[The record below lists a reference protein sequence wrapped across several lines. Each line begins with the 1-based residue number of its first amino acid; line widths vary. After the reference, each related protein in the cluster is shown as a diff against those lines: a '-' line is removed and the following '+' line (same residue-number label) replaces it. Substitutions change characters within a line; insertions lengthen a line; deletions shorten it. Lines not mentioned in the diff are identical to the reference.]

1 MVALIT
7 GASSGIGRDFA
18 RELANIGFDLILVA
32 RRKERL
38 IELQNELPVS
48 VTIIP
53 MDLSKPENC
62 FSLHKQLK
70 GIDIDVLIN
79 NAGFGLFGE
88 FVDTDLDT
96 ELNMISLNITATH
109 ILTKLFIRDFVKRD
123 RGFLL
128 NVSSSAAF
136 PAGGPLMATYYATKS
151 YVYKLTEG
159 IYQELREKGSNV
171 SVSVLCPGP
180 VRTEFNRRAD
190 VEFAVGSLSS
200 QEVARYAVKKMFN
213 KTRVITPGLT
223 IKLTHELVRFVPET
237 LALRVAYHIQ
247 HRKGAKNKR

>member
-18 RELANIGFDLILVA
+18 RELADIGFDLILVA

-62 FSLHKQLK
+62 FSLHEQLK
-70 GIDIDVLIN
+70 LIDIDVLIN

-96 ELNMISLNITATH
+96 ELNMISLNITEKS
-109 ILTKLFIRDFVKRD
+109 IVLE
-123 RGFLL
+123 FLWFFE
-128 NVSSSAAF
+128 VSLHNLQN
-136 PAGGPLMATYYATKS
+136 P
-151 YVYKLTEG
+151 
-159 IYQELREKGSNV
+159 
-171 SVSVLCPGP
+171 
-180 VRTEFNRRAD
+180 
-190 VEFAVGSLSS
+190 
-200 QEVARYAVKKMFN
+200 
-213 KTRVITPGLT
+213 TRNSCM
-223 IKLTHELVRFVPET
+223 E
-237 LALRVAYHIQ
+237 Q
-247 HRKGAKNKR
+247 